1 MGQVLTTLRASRSV
15 TTMLLPKCFHGL
27 SGSSLRLGVGPSDDF
42 ILPTKPVLIL
52 SIIHNFAD

>member
-1 MGQVLTTLRASRSV
+1 MGQVLTALGATCAVDTILF
-15 TTMLLPKCFHGL
+15 PKCFHGY
-27 SGSSLRLGVGPSDDF
+27 SGSSVRLGARPIVDF